1 MSNPVAAVPR
11 TIVSLGFGAARVPVD
26 LLAQVTGNGNNR
38 EWGPTLAFDSV
49 EATVRGLLGSLL
61 GDPELAAQGHVKEAR
76 VQQRTEAAERDRAA
90 DARREV
96 ADDRMQR
103 RREEDQQERE
113 QVRDQ
118 AQEQKQQLEEQR
130 RQRAQ
135 EAEEREEKR
144 KEQARRDEQKAQERA
159 DEHAQEAH
167 RTRVAEESE
176 AVAAEREAAQRKA
189 EALELAE
196 ATDEARRRR

>member
-135 EAEEREEKR
+135 EA
-144 KEQARRDEQKAQERA
+144 
-159 DEHAQEAH
+159 H
-167 RTRVAEESE
+167 RPRVAEESE